1 MLLSRSD
8 ATSSSIPTNLLFVLT
23 FAAIPLFFSIHD
35 ASAGNPPEQAFVPL
49 FDIHSPGKLRIE
61 SFQTPGRMDTGF
73 SILPPLDPAKLL
85 PAPVNG
91 ETQPGEI
98 KLIRF
103 SPDDE
108 LFRTLPSSVSWPRSS
123 RTVQHFASKPFS
135 NSALFKSSLAGGAI
149 YRTAGEDRDS
159 RFTLDFLLPVPLSSS
174 SALFFE
180 SRAEFQG
187 LFSRFRSSAD
197 RRFDLGFGL
206 GWRKVS
212 ESGLM
217 LGTNVFWDTSRL
229 YGDWYYSPGF
239 GLEMAIYGYSRMW
252 DLMLNFY
259 RGGGIDLKT
268 GFTFPIWEDRLD
280 MRIFA
285 EKYRFFDGEFIL
297 GSKGGVEISSP
308 DRFLAVSYEYGQD
321 SRYPEYHAIAC
332 SLTVPF
338 SLEKVFSGK
347 NPFDFPVR
355 PDPDNRYSQRLKA
368 QGVKRAWRQPDTVV
382 EARSTPQGERWTTPG
397 KLSDT
402 ILWSTKRDPKEG
414 THSADNSKT
423 CPKPKD
429 CKCEQPKKEEEE
441 RSLGGSLLSWLLGT
455 KTGAAALA
463 VGATYLA
470 GDYAY
475 RNAFGPFEIE
485 PYEVERIK
493 QEMPKK
499 QRRK

>member
-1 MLLSRSD
+1 MLLSQSD
-8 ATSSSIPTNLLFVLT
+8 ATSSSIPTNLLLVLI
-23 FAAIPLFFSIHD
+23 FPAILCFFSIHD
-35 ASAGNPPEQAFVPL
+35 APADDFHKGPFVPL
-49 FDIHSPGKLRIE
+49 YRPDSLGMLQTQG
-61 SFQTPGRMDTGF
+61 FQPRGRMDAGF
-73 SILPPLDPAKLL
+73 SILPPYNSGNLL
-85 PAPVNG
+85 LSPISG
-91 ETQPGEI
+91 ETRLGEI
-98 KLIRF
+98 KLIRL

-108 LFRTLPSSVSWPRSS
+108 HFRTLSSQPVWPRDRRNVFS
-123 RTVQHFASKPFS
+123 AGSKTFG

-159 RFTLDFLLPVPLSSS
+159 RFTMDFFVPIPLSSS

-180 SRAEFQG
+180 SRAEYQD
-187 LFSRFRSSAD
+187 LFSRLRGPLD
-197 RRFDLGFGL
+197 HRLDLGFGL

-217 LGTNVFWDTSRL
+217 FGTNVFWDASRL
-229 YGDWYYSPGF
+229 GGDWYSSAGW
-239 GLEMAIYGYSRMW
+239 GLEMAIYGADGMW
-252 DLMLNFY
+252 DVMLNFY
-259 RGGGIDLKT
+259 RGGGIDLQT

-308 DRFLAVSYEYGQD
+308 NRLLSISYELGQD

-347 NPFDFPVR
+347 NPFEFPAR
-355 PDPDNRYSQRLKA
+355 PDPDIRYSERLKA
-368 QGVKRAWRQPDTVV
+368 QGVKRAWRQPGTVV
-382 EARSTPQGERWTTPG
+382 EARITPQGERWTTPG

-402 ILWSTKRDPKEG
+402 ILWSTKGETKAG
-414 THSADNSKT
+414 TASSDDSKT
-423 CPKPKD
+423 CRKPKD
-429 CKCEQPKKEEEE
+429 CSCERPKKEDEE

-455 KTGAAALA
+455 KTGGTILA

-485 PYEVERIK
+485 PYELERIK

>member
-1 MLLSRSD
+1 
-8 ATSSSIPTNLLFVLT
+8 
-23 FAAIPLFFSIHD
+23 
-35 ASAGNPPEQAFVPL
+35 
-49 FDIHSPGKLRIE
+49 
-61 SFQTPGRMDTGF
+61 
-73 SILPPLDPAKLL
+73 
-85 PAPVNG
+85 
-91 ETQPGEI
+91 
-98 KLIRF
+98 
-103 SPDDE
+103 
-108 LFRTLPSSVSWPRSS
+108 
-123 RTVQHFASKPFS
+123 
-135 NSALFKSSLAGGAI
+135 LAGGAI

-159 RFTLDFLLPVPLSSS
+159 RFTMDFFIPIPLSSS

-180 SRAEFQG
+180 SRAEYQD
-187 LFSRFRSSAD
+187 LFSRFRSPSD
-197 RRFDLGFGL
+197 HRLDFGFGL

-217 LGTNVFWDTSRL
+217 FGTNVFWDASRL
-229 YGDWYYSPGF
+229 YGDWYSSPGLGF
-239 GLEMAIYGYSRMW
+239 EMAIHGAGGMW
-252 DLMLNFY
+252 DVMLNFY
-259 RGGGIDLKT
+259 RGGGIDLQT

-308 DRFLAVSYEYGQD
+308 NRWLSVSYELGQN

-347 NPFDFPVR
+347 NPFEFPVR
-355 PDPDNRYSQRLKA
+355 PDPDLRYSERLKA
-368 QGVKRAWRQPDTVV
+368 QGVKRAWRQPGTVV

-402 ILWSTKRDPKEG
+402 ILWSTKRDTKSE
-414 THSADNSKT
+414 TASNDNSKT
-423 CPKPKD
+423 CRKPKD
-429 CKCEQPKKEEEE
+429 CSCEQPKKEEEE
-441 RSLGGSLLSWLLGT
+441 RSLGSSLLSWMLGT
-455 KTGAAALA
+455 KTGGTILA

-485 PYEVERIK
+485 PEEMERIK

-499 QRRK
+499 PRRK